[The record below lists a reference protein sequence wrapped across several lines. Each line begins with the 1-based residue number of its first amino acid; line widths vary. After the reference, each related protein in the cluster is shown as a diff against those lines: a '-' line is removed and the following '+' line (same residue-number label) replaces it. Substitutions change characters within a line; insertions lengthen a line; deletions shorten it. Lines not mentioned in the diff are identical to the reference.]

1 MARMTKYLAMRT
13 DVQESG
19 TEVIK
24 QMGFAGR
31 NFIELAGKIAND
43 IDLVMAS
50 VLLKFIASF
59 SAIYLLVLDRT
70 TNWRTKMLTSLL
82 IPYIFLSLPF
92 PVFYVLRGEL
102 GKCIAFFAVILRLFF
117 PQRFPDWFEKPGN
130 LILLIVVSPNLLAT
144 EMRESWEGVF
154 VCLVIGC
161 YLLQEHIRASRGIR
175 NSFTQR
181 KGISNTIGIAL
192 VLIYPIWKMIID
204 NFQFNRRI

>member
-1 MARMTKYLAMRT
+1 MPRSLILFIVASLPTCFRNL
-13 DVQESG
+13 ES
-19 TEVIK
+19 I
-24 QMGFAGR
+24 F
-31 NFIELAGKIAND
+31 NLF
-43 IDLVMAS
+43 
-50 VLLKFIASF
+50 F
-59 SAIYLLVLDRT
+59 
-70 TNWRTKMLTSLL
+70 LL
-82 IPYIFLSLPF
+82 IT
-92 PVFYVLRGEL
+92 
-102 GKCIAFFAVILRLFF
+102 
-117 PQRFPDWFEKPGN
+117 DWFEKPGN

>member
-59 SAIYLLVLDRT
+59 SAMSVMMMRMIEIENFPLV
-70 TNWRTKMLTSLL
+70 
-82 IPYIFLSLPF
+82 FCF
-92 PVFYVLRGEL
+92 
-102 GKCIAFFAVILRLFF
+102 
-117 PQRFPDWFEKPGN
+117 
-130 LILLIVVSPNLLAT
+130 
-144 EMRESWEGVF
+144 
-154 VCLVIGC
+154 
-161 YLLQEHIRASRGIR
+161 
-175 NSFTQR
+175 
-181 KGISNTIGIAL
+181 
-192 VLIYPIWKMIID
+192 
-204 NFQFNRRI
+204 